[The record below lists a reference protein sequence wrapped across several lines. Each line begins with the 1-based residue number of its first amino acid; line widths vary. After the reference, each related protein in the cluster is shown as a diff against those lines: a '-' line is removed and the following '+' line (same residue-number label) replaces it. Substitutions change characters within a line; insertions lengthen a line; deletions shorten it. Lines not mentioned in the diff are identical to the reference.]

1 MFSRI
6 SQVRPHPRSTAE
18 TFPSIILRSDT
29 STRSIRD
36 SSRRR
41 PRRPGTWTGPARSPG
56 STGSVTHTRR
66 GSTGRGTRTHRG
78 STGSDRCRSRPG
90 DRASTRGH
98 CGLRVPDTMEVMVTR
113 TSEVRGQ
120 DLRGTMALPLVTHL
134 LNTSD
139 TMDHLQVCTE
149 LKLLVKTLESSKV
162 TFNLIRPNNTK
173 SFPI

>member
-18 TFPSIILRSDT
+18 TFPSITLRSDT

-36 SSRRR
+36 SNRGR
-41 PRRPGTWTGPARSPG
+41 PRRPGTLTGPGRSPG
-56 STGSVTHTRR
+56 STGGGTRTRR
-66 GSTGRGTRTHRG
+66 GSTGSATRTHRG

-90 DRASTRGH
+90 GRASMRGH
-98 CGLRVPDTMEVMVTR
+98 CGLRVPDTMEVMFTR

-162 TFNLIRPNNTK
+162 TFNLIRLNYTK

>member
-36 SSRRR
+36 SNRRR
-41 PRRPGTWTGPARSPG
+41 PRRPGTLTGPGRSRTRRE
-56 STGSVTHTRR
+56 STGSV
-66 GSTGRGTRTHRG
+66 TRTHRG

-98 CGLRVPDTMEVMVTR
+98 CGLRVPDTMEVMLTR

-120 DLRGTMALPLVTHL
+120 DLRGIMALPLVTHL

-149 LKLLVKTLESSKV
+149 LKLLVKTLESSKL
-162 TFNLIRPNNTK
+162 TFNLIRLNCTK

>member
-18 TFPSIILRSDT
+18 TFPSITLRSDT
-29 STRSIRD
+29 LTRSIRD

-41 PRRPGTWTGPARSPG
+41 PRRPGTWTGRGRSPG
-56 STGSVTHTRR
+56 STGSATRMRR

-78 STGSDRCRSRPG
+78 STGSDRCRSRRG
-90 DRASTRGH
+90 GRASMRGQ

-113 TSEVRGQ
+113 TSEVRGR
-120 DLRGTMALPLVTHL
+120 DPRGITALLPVTRL

-139 TMDHLQVCTE
+139 TTDHLQVCTE

-162 TFNLIRPNNTK
+162 TFNLIRLNYTI